1 MNRIKSKTKFSLLN
15 FSLLGIIIFGMLS
28 TAVAASINYQSPL
41 TKGTEELMVN
51 TYDNT
56 AWKSTVDPFS
66 TPIDWFGGDANITE
80 AKSKVT
86 LKGFASDTWYTYNVI
101 TSYFLPISL
110 NNYQIVVLLN
120 ETKNQGYDNDT
131 INALFPNSYNFW
143 YGLSAV
149 WEFTD
154 SNYEED
160 PSYPEVILVFQ
171 NPLDFKT
178 MLDDYNNLS
187 AEFNGNL
194 TLTFSYPIINADE
207 FLWYLV
213 LNGLSGL
220 NGLNGLTIASP
231 QTEYLVSLINGL
243 GCDNASVSG
252 ETLIIERYGVT
263 NYTVEISYGSK
274 GKMSSFVVKDVN
286 GNIIYQIVS
295 INSEWIFYMILA
307 IAVAASIGIIVV
319 LFLRSRKIK
328 RA

>member
-1 MNRIKSKTKFSLLN
+1 MSRIKSKTKFSLLS

-28 TAVAASINYQSPL
+28 TAVAANINYQSPL
-41 TKGTEELMVN
+41 TKGTEELIVN
-51 TYDNT
+51 TYDDT

-66 TPIDWFGGDANITE
+66 TPINWFGGDANITD

-86 LKGFASDTWYTYNVI
+86 FKGYTSDTWYTYNVI

-110 NNYQIVVLLN
+110 NYFQIVVLLN

-131 INALFPNSYNFW
+131 INALYPNSYNFW

-178 MLDDYNNLS
+178 MLDDYNDLS

-213 LNGLSGL
+213 LNGL
-220 NGLNGLTIASP
+220 TIASP
-231 QTEYLVSLINGL
+231 QTEYLASLINGL

-274 GKMSSFVVKDVN
+274 GIMSLFVVKDVN

-295 INSEWIFYMILA
+295 TNSEWIFYMILA
-307 IAVAASIGIIVV
+307 FAVAASIGIIVI
-319 LFLRSRKIK
+319 LSLRSRKLK
-328 RA
+328 RV